1 MGDRHGGGIKK
12 DRIDDPL
19 NLDNECERA
28 LTRYPLNLG
37 LYSLLRLVAVA
48 SVRSL
53 HR

>member
-19 NLDNECERA
+19 NLV
-28 LTRYPLNLG
+28 